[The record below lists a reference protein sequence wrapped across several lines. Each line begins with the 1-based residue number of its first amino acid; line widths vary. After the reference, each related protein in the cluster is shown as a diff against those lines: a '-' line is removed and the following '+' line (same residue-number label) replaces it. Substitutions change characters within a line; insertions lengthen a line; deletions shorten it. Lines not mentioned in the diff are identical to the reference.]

1 MNRSKRSS
9 SVIRWL
15 SSIVEHKEV
24 EKTPITAKLWELR
37 KQQLQMEKLK
47 GGSGSVR
54 SEPRIMDKGVSD
66 SRVEMTYRFGS
77 DLVLKDLYLDSGGN
91 VLIGKLFEDLDSL
104 AGTVAFLHS
113 QDDSPDTPPAQ
124 LVTASCEAIT
134 LRRPIP
140 TSKDIVLVGQ
150 VGWVGKS
157 SMDVI
162 VEVHERR
169 GTEPVS
175 TLLGSASPT
184 LLLSSVFTYV
194 SRNRATGK
202 PLAVNRLVLE
212 PLPSPGSSATATT
225 HPKAGT
231 GSTSTVKIGLEL
243 EAQWSF
249 QRQREAAAVARKAMS
264 VMPSLSPAPAAAKP
278 TPTTPPTPTPTSASA
293 SSAASFIDPAPARDR
308 ERDRERA
315 LIEAG
320 RCLQDL
326 PALAAPHTILMSQ
339 SQMDHSFICHPQN
352 TNTAGRVFGGF
363 LMHRAYDIAESCA
376 YQFGGKL
383 PSLIS
388 CDRILFK
395 RAVEIGDL
403 VRLRARVCASAT
415 GSGTAAAG
423 TSGAGAALDS
433 SFVVVDVVAHVV
445 QPSASP
451 PSSHE
456 SNTFTFIFDFP
467 TPSVSVST
475 GSAALQSAQQIRAVL
490 PRSPEEATTIRR
502 AEDRLSSLLRERE
515 EDQ

>member
-1 MNRSKRSS
+1 MNRSRGGSS
-9 SVIRWL
+9 ANRWL

-37 KQQLQMEKLK
+37 KQQLQMETLK

-157 SMDVI
+157 SLDVI

-212 PLPSPGSSATATT
+212 PLPSPGSTATT

-231 GSTSTVKIGLEL
+231 GSTSTVKIGLGLEL
-243 EAQWSF
+243 EAQRSF

-264 VMPSLSPAPAAAKP
+264 AMSSLSPAPAAAKP

-293 SSAASFIDPAPARDR
+293 SSIDPAPARDR

-456 SNTFTFIFDFP
+456 SNTFTFIFGFP
-467 TPSVSVST
+467 TPSVST
-475 GSAALQSAQQIRAVL
+475 GSTARQSAQQIRAVL